1 MVTERPICQS
11 GGVCTL
17 MRMNI
22 MSGAVNGKKDST
34 VASVPFGWLNA
45 KNHVVDVRMSIM
57 PGMITNCCASCSV
70 LKGAESAA

>member
-1 MVTERPICQS
+1 
-11 GGVCTL
+11 
-17 MRMNI
+17 MNI
-22 MSGAVNGKKDST
+22 MSGAVNGKNEST

-45 KNHVVDVRMSIM
+45 KNQVVDVRIRMM